1 MCSDIDH
8 VKTSISNHSAL
19 TIPEVTDLLFLLC
32 GASSR
37 WLGVFY
43 ESTRTRRKS
52 LSLLQSV
59 GINTALQSVSDWP

>member
-32 GASSR
+32 DASSR
-37 WLGVFY
+37 RLGVFMCLQEPE
-43 ESTRTRRKS
+43 ES
-52 LSLLQSV
+52 
-59 GINTALQSVSDWP
+59 P